1 MESIKMFLL
10 LSIYST
16 TLIIVSVVFSVII
29 IAITI
34 GIVTWFAYKN
44 KRKTE
49 ESLKRLPEVDYT
61 QIIGSSGGETGSVV
75 TYGNSGANFGAYS
88 SAPTTKFLVVYLNG
102 ENEIVSVLDNSKLC
116 KEYLLKLKK

>member
-1 MESIKMFLL
+1 MSNLLSSSSTTILAVTITLSLFLL
-10 LSIYST
+10 AFAIG
-16 TLIIVSVVFSVII
+16 II
-29 IAITI
+29 IWY
-34 GIVTWFAYKN
+34 VQKN
-44 KRKTE
+44 KKKTE
-49 ESLKRLPEVDYT
+49 ERIKRLPEVDFT

-116 KEYLLKLKK
+116 KEYLLRLKK